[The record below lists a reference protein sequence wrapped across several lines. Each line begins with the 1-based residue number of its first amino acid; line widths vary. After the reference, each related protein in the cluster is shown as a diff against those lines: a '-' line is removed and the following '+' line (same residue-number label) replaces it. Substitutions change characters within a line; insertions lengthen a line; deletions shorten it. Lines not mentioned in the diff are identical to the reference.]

1 MNIKDLLRGGR
12 MFVILFYDFGEK
24 RVAKA
29 LKTCRRYL
37 TWVQNSVFEGEIT
50 EGNLKKLKI
59 ELKQKMIQDED
70 SLIIYAFSNMKYS
83 TREVIGIEKNPKSM
97 FL

>member
-1 MNIKDLLRGGR
+1 MKDLLRGGS

-24 RVAKA
+24 RVGKA
-29 LKTCRRYL
+29 LRICRKYL

-50 EGNLKKLKI
+50 QANLKKLTH
-59 ELKQKMIQDED
+59 ELSTKMDKDED
-70 SLIIYAFSNMKYS
+70 SLIIYTFANMRYS
-83 TREVIGIEKNPKSM
+83 TREVIGIEKNPQSL

>member
-1 MNIKDLLRGGR
+1 